1 MTILHSIIL
10 GIIEGITEFLP
21 ISSTGHLI
29 LFSHILLIPE
39 TDALK
44 SFQIAIQL
52 GAILAVFVLYYKKF
66 FNIQNLL
73 KLFVAFLP
81 TGILGLTLYKII
93 KTYLIGN
100 TLVVCVSLFIGGAI
114 MLLVENWYSK
124 KNIAPTPGTRELS
137 LSDISYTQA
146 FKLGLFQSIAMIP
159 GVSRSGATIVG
170 GLLMGLPRANIA
182 EFTFL
187 LAVPTMTAATLYDIL
202 KNYKLF
208 TASDITNVSIGF
220 VTAFITALFVVK
232 WLLAYIKKHDFRIF
246 AYYRMVLSIIF
257 ALVFFV

>member
-10 GIIEGITEFLP
+10 GIVEGITEFLP

-29 LFSHILLIPE
+29 LFSHILRIPN
-39 TDALK
+39 TNSLK
-44 SFQIAIQL
+44 SFEIAIQL
-52 GAILAVFVLYYKKF
+52 GAILAVFLLYYKKF
-66 FNIQNLL
+66 FNIHNLL

-100 TLVVCVSLFIGGAI
+100 TLVVCVSLFVGGVI
-114 MLLVENWYSK
+114 MLLVENWYAK
-124 KNIAPTPGTRELS
+124 KNITSIGAQDFS
-137 LSDISYTQA
+137 LRDINYSQA

-208 TASDITNVSIGF
+208 TSSDITNISVGF
-220 VTAFITALFVVK
+220 VTAFITALLVVK
-232 WLLAYIKKHDFRIF
+232 WLLAYIKKHDFRVF
-246 AYYRMVLSIIF
+246 AYYRIVAGIIF
-257 ALVFFV
+257 ALIFFL